1 MTKIK
6 SFSDSK
12 RELKIQFP
20 RLKRQLELQPEA
32 LQLQGG
38 RDQKTST
45 VGESETKVLKT
56 FDTLKQSK
64 TKSKVFKHF
73 KSIGSG

>member
-1 MTKIK
+1 MQKMYINIQK
-6 SFSDSK
+6 FLGFK

-20 RLKRQLELQPEA
+20 RLKHQLELQAEA

-45 VGESETKVLKT
+45 VGESGTKE
-56 FDTLKQSK
+56 F
-64 TKSKVFKHF
+64 
-73 KSIGSG
+73 

>member
-12 RELKIQFP
+12 ARELEIQFP
-20 RLKRQLELQPEA
+20 HLESVRTAATSVA

-45 VGESETKVLKT
+45 VGESETKEFLK
-56 FDTLKQSK
+56 
-64 TKSKVFKHF
+64 H
-73 KSIGSG
+73 SIL

>member
-45 VGESETKVLKT
+45 VGESETKEFLK
-56 FDTLKQSK
+56 
-64 TKSKVFKHF
+64 H
-73 KSIGSG
+73 SIL

>member
-20 RLKRQLELQPEA
+20 RLKHQLELQPEA

-45 VGESETKVLKT
+45 VGESGTKE
-56 FDTLKQSK
+56 F
-64 TKSKVFKHF
+64 
-73 KSIGSG
+73 

>member
-1 MTKIK
+1 MTKIQ

-20 RLKRQLELQPEA
+20 RLKHQLKLQSEA

-45 VGESETKVLKT
+45 VGESGTKE
-56 FDTLKQSK
+56 F
-64 TKSKVFKHF
+64 
-73 KSIGSG
+73 

>member
-1 MTKIK
+1 MQKMCINIQK
-6 SFSDSK
+6 FLGFQK
-12 RELKIQFP
+12 RIENTVSTSQ

-45 VGESETKVLKT
+45 VGESETKE
-56 FDTLKQSK
+56 F
-64 TKSKVFKHF
+64 
-73 KSIGSG
+73 

>member
-1 MTKIK
+1 MQKMYINIQK
-6 SFSDSK
+6 FLGFQK
-12 RELKIQFP
+12 RIENPVSTSQ

-45 VGESETKVLKT
+45 VGESETKE
-56 FDTLKQSK
+56 F
-64 TKSKVFKHF
+64 
-73 KSIGSG
+73 